1 MSILTPG
8 FSERVFEFS
17 FNAEYADR
25 NRAVLAGAPSIP
37 TQNEEKWLGY
47 DVLFEVHRRGGAIHA
62 LALQHKVPRYVDRLG
77 PKNGHFWG
85 AIGGPYYAF
94 RLDVDQ
100 YNLIEA
106 VASANL
112 PGVEFCYSLPIFVS
126 RHEMNSHYLA
136 KSVEANSVWI
146 DVADAGQLDPAEPH
160 SIVYSPDGARAWVFS
175 EKGHP
180 LKTSTHEVRRARWNE
195 RRNAPLV
202 NVPALYQ
209 TALSAVQQYW
219 PKRSEGGRRA
229 VTLDGDFS
237 LPQLAPTE
245 ELPTYDGT
253 ARLLAQ
259 YFGASLLLEVRT

>member
-1 MSILTPG
+1 MSILVPG

-47 DVLFEVHRRGGAIHA
+47 DVLFEVNRRGGAIHA
-62 LALQHKVPRYVDRLG
+62 LALQHKVPRFVDQLG
-77 PKNGHFWG
+77 PKNAHFW
-85 AIGGPYYAF
+85 AAVGGPYYAF
-94 RLDVDQ
+94 RIDVDQ

-112 PGVEFCYSLPIFVS
+112 PGVEFCYSSPIFAS

-146 DVADAGQLDPAEPH
+146 DVAGAGQLDPNEPH
-160 SIVYSPDGARAWVFS
+160 SIVYSPDGARSWVFS
-175 EKGHP
+175 GDGRP
-180 LKTSTHEVRRARWNE
+180 LKTRTDAVRRARWSE
-195 RRNAPLV
+195 RRNAPPV
-202 NVPALYQ
+202 SIPALYR
-209 TALSAVQQYW
+209 TALEAVHRYW
-219 PKRSEGGRRA
+219 PKRTVGRRA
-229 VTLDGDFS
+229 ASPDEAFR
-237 LPQLAPTE
+237 LPQQAPTE

-259 YFGASLLLEVRT
+259 YFGASFLLEVRT

>member
-8 FSERVFEFS
+8 FSERVYEFS

-37 TQNEEKWLGY
+37 TQNSEKWLGY
-47 DVLFEVHRRGGAIHA
+47 DVLFEVKRRGGAIHA
-62 LALQHKVPRYVDRLG
+62 LALQHKVPRFINRIG
-77 PKNGHFWG
+77 PRNGDFWT
-85 AIGGPYYAF
+85 AVGGPYYAF

-112 PGVEFCYSLPIFVS
+112 PGVEFCYSSPIFAS

-136 KSVEANSVWI
+136 KSVGANSVWI
-146 DVADAGQLDPAEPH
+146 DVAGAGQLDPTEPH
-160 SIVYSPDGARAWVFS
+160 SIVYSPDGARSWVFS
-175 EKGHP
+175 EEGRP
-180 LKTSTHEVRRARWNE
+180 LKTRTNEVRRARWSE

-202 NVPALYQ
+202 DLPALYR
-209 TALSAVQQYW
+209 TALEAVQNYW
-219 PKRSEGGRRA
+219 PKRIVGKRTDTQEDAFR
-229 VTLDGDFS
+229 
-237 LPQLAPTE
+237 LPQLAPVE
-245 ELPTYDGT
+245 ELPTYEGT
-253 ARLLAQ
+253 ARLLAK

>member
-47 DVLFEVHRRGGAIHA
+47 DVLFEVNRRGGAIHA
-62 LALQHKVPRYVDRLG
+62 LALQHKVPRFVDQLG
-77 PKNGHFWG
+77 PKNGHFW
-85 AIGGPYYAF
+85 AAAGGPYYAF
-94 RLDVDQ
+94 RLDVNQ
-100 YNLIEA
+100 YNLIET

-112 PGVEFCYSLPIFVS
+112 PGVEFCYSSPIFAS
-126 RHEMNSHYLA
+126 RRDMNSHYIA

-146 DVADAGQLDPAEPH
+146 DVAGAGQLDPAEPH
-160 SIVYSPDGARAWVFS
+160 SIVYSPDGAHAWVFS
-175 EKGHP
+175 EAGRP
-180 LKTSTHEVRRARWNE
+180 LKTKTNEVRRARWSE
-195 RRNAPLV
+195 RRNAPHV

-209 TALSAVQQYW
+209 TALEAVRHYW
-219 PKRSEGGRRA
+219 PKRSVGRRTA
-229 VTLDGDFS
+229 TLDGEFR
-237 LPQLAPTE
+237 LPQQAPTE